1 MDPRMSTLHLP
12 FFVCLPT
19 VRQPVCLCLVC
30 LLATFPSLTFG
41 FIFPFRLPTCAHS
54 IYNHHCPP
62 IRAPLVFFV
71 SSLPFLYSC
80 AFASNYPPQL
90 GSSAQCGGD
99 NYVVYFTA
107 CVTEARLEGRTLG
120 KARLVV
126 GAHSQGNCVTK
137 TKFLNLSTLADLLH
151 ICVVSIRYKRS
162 PTFTSFLFF
171 YLFVCRLHY
180 NSSLISLFVGANSFA
195 SFLSFIVNLRVF
207 ILRAR
212 TAQRSTCP
220 SSSFLL
226 LGTPCM

>member
-1 MDPRMSTLHLP
+1 MDPHMSTLHLP

-54 IYNHHCPP
+54 IHNHHCPP
-62 IRAPLVFFV
+62 IRAPLLFIV

-80 AFASNYPPQL
+80 AFASNYPPQP
-90 GSSAQCGGD
+90 GWSAHCGGD

-126 GAHSQGNCVTK
+126 GAHSQGNGVTK

-151 ICVVSIRYKRS
+151 ICVASIRYKRS
-162 PTFTSFLFF
+162 PTFTSFLFLF
-171 YLFVCRLHY
+171 YFFIYLFVVFITIH
-180 NSSLISLFVGANSFA
+180 
-195 SFLSFIVNLRVF
+195 LSFHYLLEPTHLHLFSHSLWPCVCLF
-207 ILRAR
+207 SKH
-212 TAQRSTCP
+212 AQHNGLP
-220 SSSFLL
+220 VPPPPFFY
-226 LGTPCM
+226 